1 VDPTSLLDIA
11 TDAAHQA
18 GALLL
23 QRFALPATGVSSKS
37 TPTDPV
43 SDADRDAEALVAT
56 LIRSRRPADRIVTEE
71 GSGSESGG
79 GAAGG
84 GAAGGGWDPDGGG
97 LTWIVD
103 PLDGTV
109 NFLFGIPVWSVS
121 IAVEDRDGAV
131 AGVVFDPNRHESFT
145 ATRNGGA
152 HLNGAS
158 IQVSAR
164 SDLESA
170 LIGTGFAYE
179 AKARSIQAAV
189 VSRVL
194 PLVRDVRRA
203 GSAALDLASVACG
216 RLDAFYEAPME
227 WWDKAAGVLLVREAG
242 GIVTDLPAPLG
253 LSPGV
258 IAGGPVLHRALTSLV
273 AS

>member
-1 VDPTSLLDIA
+1 VDPNALVDIA
-11 TDAAHQA
+11 VEAAQQA

-23 QRFALPATGVSSKS
+23 ERFGSVATGVSSKS

-43 SDADRDAEALVAT
+43 SDADRDAEALIAA
-56 LIRSRRPADRIVTEE
+56 LIRSRRPTDRIVTEE
-71 GSGSESGG
+71 GGESGG
-79 GAAGG
+79 AASGGGGG
-84 GAAGGGWDPDGGG
+84 GAS

-109 NFLFGIPVWSVS
+109 NFLFGIPTWSVS
-121 IAVEDRDGAV
+121 IAVEDREGAV
-131 AGVVFDPNRHESFT
+131 AGVVFDPNRNEMFT
-145 ATRNGGA
+145 ATREGGA
-152 HLNGAS
+152 YLNGES
-158 IQVSAR
+158 IHVSLR
-164 SDLESA
+164 TDLAHA
-170 LIGTGFAYE
+170 LIGTGFAYDAE
-179 AKARSIQAAV
+179 ARAMQAAV

-203 GSAALDLASVACG
+203 GSAALDLAAVACG

-227 WWDKAAGVLLVREAG
+227 WWDKAAGVLLVAEAG
-242 GIVTDLPAPLG
+242 GVVSELAAPLG

-258 IAGGPVLHRALTSLV
+258 IAGGAALHRALSSLV

>member
-1 VDPTSLLDIA
+1 MDPTALLDIA
-11 TDAAHQA
+11 IDAAEQG

-23 QRFALPATGVSSKS
+23 QRFTLPATGVSSKS

-43 SDADRDAEALVAT
+43 SDADRDAEALIAA
-56 LIRSRRPADRIVTEE
+56 LIRSHRPADRIVTEE
-71 GSGSESGG
+71 GSASDSGG
-79 GAAGG
+79 GG
-84 GAAGGGWDPDGGG
+84 GASDRDGAA

-121 IAVEDRDGAV
+121 IAVEDPAGAV
-131 AGVVFDPNRHESFT
+131 AGVVFDPNRKEMFA
-145 ATRNGGA
+145 ATRDGGA
-152 HLNGAS
+152 RVNGAL
-158 IQVSAR
+158 IHVSSR
-164 SDLESA
+164 TDLASA
-170 LIGTGFAYE
+170 LIGTGFAYD
-179 AKARSIQAAV
+179 AAARAIQAPV
-189 VSRVL
+189 VARLL

-242 GIVTDLPAPLG
+242 GVVTDLPAPLG

-258 IAGGPVLHRALTSLV
+258 VAGGPALHRALSSLV

>member
-1 VDPTSLLDIA
+1 MNPAALLDIA
-11 TDAAHQA
+11 MEAARRA
-18 GALLL
+18 GALLSE
-23 QRFALPATGVSSKS
+23 RFVLPASGVSSKS

-43 SDADRDAEALVAT
+43 SDADRDAEALIAA
-56 LIRSRRPADRIVTEE
+56 LLRSRRPTDGIVTEE
-71 GSGSESGG
+71 GSWAESGVG
-79 GAAGG
+79 SGAAEAGNGG
-84 GAAGGGWDPDGGG
+84 SGA

-131 AGVVFDPNRHESFT
+131 AGVVFDPNRDEMFT
-145 ATRNGGA
+145 ATRDGGA

-158 IQVSAR
+158 IHVSSRTELAP
-164 SDLESA
+164 A
-170 LIGTGFAYE
+170 LIGTGFAYDAE
-179 AKARSIQAAV
+179 ARGLQAAV

-194 PLVRDVRRA
+194 PLVRDIRRA

-227 WWDKAAGVLLVREAG
+227 HWDKAAGVLLVREAG
-242 GIVTDLPAPLG
+242 GIVTELPAPLG

-258 IAGGPVLHRALTSLV
+258 IAGGSVLHRALTSLV